1 MSKDIKIKTPI
12 LVELKKLKPNPWNP
26 NKVFKPEMDLLI
38 LSIKKSGFCF
48 PIIVVDNE
56 DGTYTIVDGYHRH
69 LVAKKLKMEKVPV
82 VVLDEPKSELMSAT
96 VRFNRARGTHQTVDM
111 SKLVLDLVKEGMTD
125 QEIAINLGMD
135 ADEVLRL
142 KQITGLKEAFID
154 KEFSNSWVEYIN
166 KGGE

>member
-1 MSKDIKIKTPI
+1 M
-12 LVELKKLKPNPWNP
+12 
-26 NKVFKPEMDLLI
+26 
-38 LSIKKSGFCF
+38 
-48 PIIVVDNE
+48 
-56 DGTYTIVDGYHRH
+56 
-69 LVAKKLKMEKVPV
+69 AKKLKMEKVPV